1 MRFFSIFSL
10 YATYT
15 VNKDV
20 YIYKLLV
27 VFILAVLLPDLSTLW
42 LYSSRKISMGV
53 ENKILVI
60 WQHFK
65 RFCYIF
71 IVHAQKN
78 GWVFDP
84 WVWYCLKILR
94 LSIVESPIDHHWQ
107 CVCSHCGRRTC
118 SLLRW
123 PVYRGQIFPIYLKFL
138 TLFVYS
144 LCIT

>member
-1 MRFFSIFSL
+1 VRFFSIFSL

-60 WQHFK
+60 
-65 RFCYIF
+65 
-71 IVHAQKN
+71 
-78 GWVFDP
+78 
-84 WVWYCLKILR
+84 
-94 LSIVESPIDHHWQ
+94 
-107 CVCSHCGRRTC
+107 
-118 SLLRW
+118 
-123 PVYRGQIFPIYLKFL
+123 
-138 TLFVYS
+138 
-144 LCIT
+144 